1 MIWRRVL
8 DAFRRRR
15 LDADLDSQLAHH
27 IDGLEE
33 DARTQGLSAA
43 DARVAARRAMGG
55 LTQVR
60 DAYREQLTIPVIDP
74 LWQDVRHALRSMRHN
89 LTFTAV
95 VVLTLAVSIG
105 ANTTVFSVL
114 NSVLL
119 KPLSYPRS
127 EELMALRHVAPGA
140 GGSSASGA
148 LNLSPSMFLTY
159 SEQNRTFQSL
169 GVWTTTISSVG
180 LTEPEQV
187 RVVLV
192 SDGVLQALDVPP
204 AAGRWLS
211 AADQLGATRPLP
223 SIFKAVTTVMLG
235 YGLWQRRFG
244 GDPLVV
250 GRTIIIDARPMLVV
264 GVMPRNFRIGDT
276 EADVIWPAGFDR
288 ERLTLAGS
296 SAATFNY
303 QAVARLKPGVT
314 IEQANADVGRMIPIW
329 MRSWSDGPGTTSQM
343 YESWKLAPA
352 LRPLKDDVVGGVADM
367 LWVVMATIGLVM
379 LIACANVAN
388 LMLVRAEVR
397 QRELAVRAALGAGR
411 GRIVRSLLV
420 ESVLLGVIGGA
431 VGTGLAYGGLRVLA
445 AIGPTN
451 LPRLSEISLDARTF
465 AFTAGLSLVSSVF
478 FGLIPALKHTAPG
491 ISAALAGLGRT
502 ASVSRDRLRTR
513 SVLIVVQVAIALVLL
528 VSAGLMIRTFDAIR
542 TVQPGFTD
550 PEHLQIMRML
560 FAASV
565 ATDAERATRLQNDI
579 QEKLSA
585 VRGVTSAAFGSA
597 MPMEGFAA
605 NLGVVN
611 SGVVRADDR
620 PDQTSDPPPRLFKYA
635 SPGFF
640 KTAGTR
646 VLAGR
651 EITWTEVY
659 GLRPVVMISQSLAR
673 ELWGTPGAAIGKHL
687 RQGSGMPGHEV
698 IGVVEDVRENG
709 LDQPAPATVYWPT
722 MSGYLNRTAAG
733 PTTIRQVTFVVR
745 STRAG
750 TEGFLNQLRQAVWS
764 VNSSLSVTPRTMREV
779 YDRSLAR
786 TSFTLLMLAIAASM
800 ALLLGVVGIYGVI
813 AYAVSQRRREL
824 GIRAALGAQRRELSG
839 MFVRH
844 SLRLSAIGVVIG
856 VVAAAALT
864 RFMSTLLY
872 GITPLDPVTYVA
884 VPLVLVTVTVLA
896 SYVPA
901 RRAASVD
908 PVEALR
914 VE

>member
-1 MIWRRVL
+1 MNPIGFL
-8 DAFRRRR
+8 ES
-15 LDADLDSQLAHH
+15 LSGDLL
-27 IDGLEE
+27 
-33 DARTQGLSAA
+33 
-43 DARVAARRAMGG
+43 
-55 LTQVR
+55 
-60 DAYREQLTIPVIDP
+60 Y
-74 LWQDVRHALRSMRHN
+74 ALRAVRHN

-95 VVLTLAVSIG
+95 VVLTLAVGIG
-105 ANTTVFSVL
+105 ANTAVFSVL

-140 GGSSASGA
+140 GGSGASGA

-187 RVVLV
+187 RVVVV

-204 AAGRWLS
+204 AIGHWLS
-211 AADQLGATRPLP
+211 AADQLGPTRPLP
-223 SIFKAVTTVMLG
+223 SIFKLMTTVMLG
-235 YGLWQRRFG
+235 HGLWQRRFG
-244 GDPLVV
+244 SDPLVV
-250 GRTIIIDARPMLVV
+250 GRTIMIDARPMLVV

-276 EADVIWPAGFDR
+276 EPDVIWPAGFDR

-314 IEQANADVGRMIPIW
+314 IEQANADVERMIPIW
-329 MRSWSDGPGTTSQM
+329 MRSWSDGPGTTPQM

-352 LRPLKDDVVGGVADM
+352 LRSLKNDVVGGVADM

-388 LMLVRAEVR
+388 LLLVRAEVR
-397 QRELAVRAALGAGR
+397 QRELAVRAALGAAR

-420 ESVLLGVIGGA
+420 ESVLLGLIGGA
-431 VGTGLAYGGLRVLA
+431 VGTGLAYGGLRVLVA
-445 AIGPTN
+445 LGPTN
-451 LPRLSEISLDARTF
+451 LPRLNEISLDGRTF
-465 AFTAGLSLVSSVF
+465 AFTVVLSVLSSVL
-478 FGLIPALKHTAPG
+478 FGLIPALKHTGPR
-491 ISAALAGLGRT
+491 ISAALASLGRA
-502 ASVSRDRLRTR
+502 ASVSRDRLHAR

-528 VSAGLMIRTFDAIR
+528 VSAGLMIRTFDAMR
-542 TVQPGFTD
+542 SVQPGFTD

-565 ATDAERATRLQNDI
+565 ATDAERTTRLQNDI
-579 QEKLSA
+579 QDKLSA
-585 VRGVTSAAFGSA
+585 VPGVTSAAFGSA
-597 MPMEGFAA
+597 MPMEGFAS

-611 SGVVRADDR
+611 SGVVRPDDR
-620 PDQTSDPPPRLFKYA
+620 LDQTSETPPPRLFKYA

-646 VLAGR
+646 VIAGR

-659 GLRPVVMISQSLAR
+659 GLRPVVVISENLAR
-673 ELWGTPGAAIGKHL
+673 ELWGTAVAAVGKHL
-687 RQGSGMPGHEV
+687 RLRSDPLGHEV
-698 IGVVEDVRENG
+698 IGVVQDVRENG
-709 LDQPAPATVYWPT
+709 VDQPAPATVYWPT
-722 MSGYLNRTAAG
+722 MSSYLNRSVAG

-750 TEGFLNQLRQAVWS
+750 TEGVLNQVRQAVWS
-764 VNSSLSVTPRTMREV
+764 VNPSLSVAPRTMRDV
-779 YDRSLAR
+779 YDHSLAR
-786 TSFTLLMLAIAASM
+786 TSFTLVMLAIAASM

-813 AYAVSQRRREL
+813 SYTVTQRRREI
-824 GIRAALGAQRRELSG
+824 GIRAALGAQQGELRG

-844 SLRLSAIGVVIG
+844 GLALAGIGVVIG
-856 VVAAAALT
+856 LGAAAGLT
-864 RFMSTLLY
+864 RLMSTLLY

-884 VPLVLVTVTVLA
+884 VPLVLVTATVLA
-896 SYVPA
+896 SYLPA

-914 VE
+914 SE